1 MLNASGAIQVDKAQ
15 QISTDERSQTR
26 RNVGLLSLCQALLFT
41 NNSTSIAI
49 NALAGVVLAPEPA
62 MATVPVTC
70 WVVGAAITTL
80 PASMLMRRVGR
91 QVGFMT
97 GASIGMVGAFVAAM
111 ALFLHQFWMLCAGTL
126 ILGAYNAF
134 GQYYRFAA
142 ADVSPPDFKAQA
154 ISYVLAGGIVGGIVG
169 PTVSR
174 QTVDLFD
181 ARYAGAYLSLIV
193 FMLIALVVMSRLRIP
208 ALTEAE
214 ANAEQRPLRV
224 ILRQPVA
231 IVAILTGALGYGVM
245 NFMMVSTPLE
255 MTTVCGFDYGDA
267 ATVIS
272 AHVVGMF
279 GPSCFTGHLIK
290 RFGVINI
297 MIAGVVV
304 NVLCLSISLS
314 GLTFAHFFVSM
325 MLLGVGWNFLFIG
338 ATTLL
343 TSAYRPSERAKVQG
357 ANDLCIFMTTMT
369 SSLASGYQ
377 LQSSGWTTINFI
389 GLAAVA
395 TCALAIFSYMRHTRS
410 CALGA

>member
-1 MLNASGAIQVDKAQ
+1 MIDA
-15 QISTDERSQTR
+15 RSETR
-26 RNVGLLSLCQALLFT
+26 RNVGLLSVCQALLFT
-41 NNSTSIAI
+41 NNSTSIAV

-62 MATVPVTC
+62 MATVPVTS
-70 WVVGAAITTL
+70 WVIGAAITTL

-91 QVGFMT
+91 RAGFMT

-111 ALFLHQFWMLCAGTL
+111 ALFMQQFWLLCLGTL

-169 PTVSR
+169 PAVSR

-181 ARYAGAYLSLIV
+181 VRYAGAYLSLIV
-193 FMLIALVVMSRLRIP
+193 FMMMALAVMSRLRIP
-208 ALTEAE
+208 ALSAAE
-214 ANAEQRPLRV
+214 ASAEQRPLAV

-231 IVAILTGALGYGVM
+231 IVAILSGALGYGVM

-255 MTTVCGFDYGDA
+255 MTAVCGFAYGDA

-279 GPSCFTGHLIK
+279 GPSFFTGHLIK

-297 MIAGVVV
+297 MITGVVV
-304 NVLCLSISLS
+304 NVICLGVSLS

-377 LQSSGWTTINFI
+377 LQSSGWVTINFI

-395 TCALAIFSYMRHTRS
+395 TCALAIGWYVRHTRS
-410 CALGA
+410 NALTA